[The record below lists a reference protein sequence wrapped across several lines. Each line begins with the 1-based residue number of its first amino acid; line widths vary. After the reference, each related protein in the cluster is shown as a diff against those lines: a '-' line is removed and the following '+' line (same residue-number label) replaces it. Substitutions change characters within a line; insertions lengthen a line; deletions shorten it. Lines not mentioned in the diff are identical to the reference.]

1 MQTQPYRSA
10 QVTLFGGSLTDA
22 RGPSQ
27 ALVIYHYYESLAMCE
42 EDEEVQVIRANL
54 LSFLR

>member
-1 MQTQPYRSA
+1 MQTQAYRSA
-10 QVTLFGGSLTDA
+10 QVTLFGGSLADA
-22 RGPSQ
+22 GGSPQ
-27 ALVIYHYYESLAMCE
+27 ALVIYHYYESLSMCE